1 LSDGTN
7 EAPEVARADGQ
18 AAQDAGVKPDP
29 THEAQ
34 SDTAA
39 EVRLK
44 PDPTYGGRTD
54 DGVDMPHDSADGES
68 RGRDDEPR

>member
-7 EAPEVARADGQ
+7 EAPGVGRADGQ
-18 AAQDAGVKPDP
+18 AAQ
-29 THEAQ
+29 
-34 SDTAA
+34 

-44 PDPTYGGRTD
+44 PDPTYGDRTD
-54 DGVDMPHDSADGES
+54 DAVDVPHDSADGES